1 MFCLAVQA
9 AQFHVK
15 PTSWK
20 VLRGE
25 QRRKFE
31 ALREEE
37 KERLRIP
44 VRSPPRTEAKGLS
57 GACATRRKSIERP
70 SKVSRADRPGSTPSG
85 RGRESAEPPMGFPP
99 FPLSPWAS
107 GDGSWWF
114 EWSVVLRDGGAAFG
128 VATHTIC
135 GGASEKKGRHAGS
148 AGDVLFPVGGVGH
161 LVAYQAVVIGQ

>member
-15 PTSWK
+15 PAGWK

-135 GGASEKKGRHAGS
+135 GGHQRRR
-148 AGDVLFPVGGVGH
+148 GGTRA
-161 LVAYQAVVIGQ
+161 LRLW